1 MKSRIP
7 KILKWFKS
15 SGCKILTITNCTSAE
30 FWKMK
35 SAPPD
40 KTVDITPMVM
50 DSDTESVAESFHSV
64 DSPQVSPMK
73 LLQARI
79 NNGPFP

>member
-1 MKSRIP
+1 
-7 KILKWFKS
+7 
-15 SGCKILTITNCTSAE
+15 
-30 FWKMK
+30 MK